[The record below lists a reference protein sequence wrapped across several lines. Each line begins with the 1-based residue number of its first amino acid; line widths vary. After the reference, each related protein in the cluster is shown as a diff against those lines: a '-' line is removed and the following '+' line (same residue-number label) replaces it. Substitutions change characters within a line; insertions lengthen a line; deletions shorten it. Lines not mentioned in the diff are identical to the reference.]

1 MHQHFRTFLAS
12 AVAAALAGGLLTMT
26 AGSATALV
34 PGAHGDFN
42 GDGYRDIAVA
52 AASARVGERSG
63 AGQVVIVY
71 GGVGDLSSARSITI
85 SQNSPGV
92 PGTAESGDG
101 FGEAI
106 AVEDFNG
113 DGYGDLAVGAPGEDV
128 GTDTDGGTVAI
139 LWGSETGLTS
149 GTTIND
155 PAPSSHD
162 RFGRVLS
169 ALADSDGKPDLAIGS
184 TTPTIDVYRGGFSK
198 SGATGGSYRFV
209 PPSWVTT
216 APVSM
221 TSGNIGGGDV
231 IADLVVTGPATYYVL
246 GSSLGLN
253 SAGATRLPSG
263 GSAAIGDFD
272 NNGRQDVAIGS
283 PDQDGGV
290 VRVYNGSESAPSAT
304 PSYTITQDT
313 PGVPGASEAGDRF
326 GASLAVSRAGYGYQ
340 NLAIGVPGESLGD
353 ATATGAVT
361 FLYGGPEGL
370 IGARPMAGTDP
381 QFFSQNSPGV
391 AGNDET
397 GDRFGGALHIADT
410 DNDRNEDLVVGVPG
424 ENSGDGTVAYL
435 RSDGGIAPSGT
446 PGITPAGTGVSTT
459 GSPDFGRMLAG

>member
-1 MHQHFRTFLAS
+1 MHQHLRTLLAT
-12 AVAAALAGGLLTMT
+12 AAAAALAGGLLTTT
-26 AGSATALV
+26 AGSAAALV

-42 GDGYRDIAVA
+42 GDGYRDFAVA
-52 AASARVGERSG
+52 AAGARVGERSG

-71 GGVGDLSSARSITI
+71 GGVGAPSSARTINI

-101 FGEAI
+101 FGDAI
-106 AVEDFNG
+106 VVEDFNG

-149 GTTIND
+149 GRTIND

-162 RFGRVLS
+162 KFGRVLS

-184 TTPTIDVYRGGFSK
+184 TTPTIDVYRGGFSD

-221 TSGNIGGGDV
+221 TAGNIGGGDV
-231 IADLVVTGPATYYVL
+231 IADL
-246 GSSLGLN
+246 
-253 SAGATRLPSG
+253 
-263 GSAAIGDFD
+263 
-272 NNGRQDVAIGS
+272 VAIGS

-290 VRVYNGSESAPSAT
+290 VRVYSGADDAPSAT
-304 PSYTITQDT
+304 PAYTITQDT
-313 PGVPGASEAGDRF
+313 PGIPGTSEAGDRF

-340 NLAIGVPGESLGD
+340 NLAVGVPGESLGG
-353 ATATGAVT
+353 ATGTGAVT

-370 IGARPMAGTDP
+370 IGARSMAGTDP

-391 AGNDET
+391 AGSDES
-397 GDRFGGALHIADT
+397 GDRFGGAVHIADT
-410 DNDRNEDLVVGVPG
+410 DNDRNEDLVVGAPG

-459 GSPDFGRMLAG
+459 GSPNFGRMLAG

>member
-1 MHQHFRTFLAS
+1 LAI
-12 AVAAALAGGLLTMT
+12 AAAAALAGGLLTST
-26 AGSATALV
+26 AGSAAALV

-52 AASARVGERSG
+52 VPGAHVNGRSG

-71 GGVGDLSSARSITI
+71 GGVGDPSSARSVVI
-85 SQNSPGV
+85 SQDSTGV

-101 FGEAI
+101 FGDAV

-128 GTDTDGGTVAI
+128 GTDADGGTVAI
-139 LWGSETGLTS
+139 LWGSEAGLTS

-162 RFGRVLS
+162 GFGRVLA
-169 ALADSDGKPDLAIGS
+169 ALADSDEKPDLAIGS
-184 TTPTIDVYRGGFSK
+184 TTPTIDVYRGGFGK

-216 APVSM
+216 APVSL
-221 TSGNIGGGDV
+221 TAGSIGGGDV
-231 IADLVVTGPATYYVL
+231 IADLVVTGPTTYYVL
-246 GSSLGLN
+246 GSALGLN
-253 SAGATRLPSG
+253 GASATRLPSG

-272 NNGRQDVAIGS
+272 HDGRQDVAVGS
-283 PDQDGGV
+283 PDQGGGV
-290 VRVYNGSESAPSAT
+290 VRVYNGAGNAPSAT

-313 PGVPGASEAGDRF
+313 PGIPGASEAGDRF
-326 GASLAVSRAGYGYQ
+326 GASLSVSRAGYGYQ
-340 NLAIGVPGESLGD
+340 NLAIGAPGESLGG
-353 ATATGAVT
+353 ATGTGAVT

-381 QFFSQNSPGV
+381 QFFAQSSAGV
-391 AGNDET
+391 AGSDET
-397 GDRFGGALHIADT
+397 GDHFGGAVHIADT
-410 DNDRNEDLVVGVPG
+410 NNDRNEDLVVGVPG
-424 ENSGDGTVAYL
+424 ENSGDGAVAYL

-459 GSPDFGRMLAG
+459 GAPSFGRLLAG